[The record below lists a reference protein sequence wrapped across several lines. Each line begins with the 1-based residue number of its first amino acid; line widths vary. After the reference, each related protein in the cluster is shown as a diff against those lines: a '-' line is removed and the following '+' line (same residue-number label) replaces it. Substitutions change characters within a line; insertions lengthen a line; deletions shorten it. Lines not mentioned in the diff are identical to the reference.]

1 MSTERAEQ
9 TWKPPLDEQL
19 SAPVE
24 DVEQRSPEVDSLP
37 PSSLRRAREIA
48 SVLRRHGL
56 WNLVEA
62 FGLKR
67 HLPFQRSRRQDGV
80 DSASMDPAQF
90 RMALE
95 ELGPTFMKLGQVLST
110 RSDLLPPGYLAEL
123 ARLQDAAPEV
133 PAEKVSRILEVELGR
148 PVSEVFTDFD
158 SRPLATGSI
167 GQAHLA
173 TLADGTEVVVKVRRP
188 EAVAQIEEDLHLLH
202 RLAGFASRHW
212 DAAKDYD
219 VVALVKEFDNTLHG
233 ELDYALEAS
242 HTERFASNFESSPAV
257 HIPRVF
263 WESTTGRVL
272 TLERMRGIRVTDAA
286 AVQDAGIDRSRLAR
300 AATGVFMKMIFED
313 GFFHADPHPGNLFV
327 ESEERIGLIDFG
339 MVGSVDDG
347 TREGLALL
355 IVGVFGGDSDRVVD
369 ALLALGVTGP
379 HVDRSALK
387 RDLHPKIQLY
397 KAGATG
403 AGLSPILA
411 DVMDIV
417 RRHHLVVPGNLSLL
431 VKAVATG
438 EGTTLQLDPNFQL
451 IDAMAPHARRLVLQM
466 NSPEAWAR
474 RVGHA
479 APDMAW
485 LGTEAPG
492 ALRRLLNQ
500 LETGSVRVDVQPKGL
515 EPSLR
520 RLEGIANRL
529 VLGMI
534 VAALIV
540 GLGVSASVYHPGVA
554 IPGLGLFV
562 TVGLALAAALGI
574 ALAWS
579 VFRSSR

>member
-1 MSTERAEQ
+1 MTTDGVGQMLDQ
-9 TWKPPLDEQL
+9 T
-19 SAPVE
+19 
-24 DVEQRSPEVDSLP
+24 SPEVDALP

-67 HLPFQRSRRQDGV
+67 HLPFQGSRDRQRV
-80 DSASMDPAQF
+80 DSETVDPAQF
-90 RMALE
+90 RLALE

-110 RSDLLPPGYLAEL
+110 RSDLLPPGYLSEL

-133 PAEKVSRILEVELGR
+133 PAEKVLGILERELGR
-148 PVSEVFTDFD
+148 PVGEVFTDFD
-158 SRPLATGSI
+158 PRPLATGSI

-188 EAVAQIEEDLHLLH
+188 EAVARIEEDLHLLH
-202 RLAGFASRHW
+202 RLAGFAARHW
-212 DAAKDYD
+212 EAAKDYD
-219 VVALVKEFDNTLHG
+219 LVALVKEFDVTLHG
-233 ELDYALEAS
+233 ELDYALEANN
-242 HTERFASNFESSPAV
+242 TVRFARNFGQSAAV
-257 HIPRVF
+257 HVPRVF
-263 WESTTGRVL
+263 WESTTSRVL
-272 TLERMRGIRVTDAA
+272 TLERMRGIKVTDGAA
-286 AVQDAGIDRSRLAR
+286 LDGAGIDRSRLAK
-300 AATGVFMKMIFED
+300 AATDVFMKMIFED

-327 ESEERIGLIDFG
+327 ESEKRIGLIDFG

-369 ALLALGVTGP
+369 ALFALGVTGSN
-379 HVDRSALK
+379 VDRSALR
-387 RDLHPKIQLY
+387 RDLHPKIQPY
-397 KAGATG
+397 KSGTVAG
-403 AGLSPILA
+403 GLSPVLA
-411 DVMDIV
+411 DVMEIV

-438 EGTTLQLDPNFQL
+438 EGTTLQLDPSFQL
-451 IDAMAPHARRLVLQM
+451 VEAVAPHARRLVLRM
-466 NSPEAWAR
+466 NSPEAWVR
-474 RVGHA
+474 RAGHA

-485 LGTEAPG
+485 LSTEAPG
-492 ALRRLLNQ
+492 ALRRLMNQ
-500 LETGSVRVDVQPKGL
+500 LESGSVKVDVQPKGF

-520 RLEGIANRL
+520 RLERIANR
-529 VLGMI
+529 
-534 VAALIV
+534 
-540 GLGVSASVYHPGVA
+540 GVA
-554 IPGLGLFV
+554 IPALDAFV
-562 TVGLALAAALGI
+562 TAGFVIAAVLGA

>member
-1 MSTERAEQ
+1 MT
-9 TWKPPLDEQL
+9 
-19 SAPVE
+19 
-24 DVEQRSPEVDSLP
+24 SLP

-67 HLPFQRSRRQDGV
+67 YLPFQRSRVPDRV
-80 DSASMDPAQF
+80 DSENVEPAQF
-90 RMALE
+90 RLALE

-110 RSDLLPPGYLAEL
+110 RSDLLPPGYLSEL

-133 PAEKVSRILEVELGR
+133 PREVVLGILERELGR
-148 PVSEVFTDFD
+148 PVGEVFTDFD
-158 SRPLATGSI
+158 PRPLATGSI

-173 TLADGTEVVVKVRRP
+173 RLADGTEVVVKVRRP
-188 EAVAQIEEDLHLLH
+188 EAVARIEEDLHLLH

-212 DAAKDYD
+212 EAAKDYD
-219 VVALVKEFDNTLHG
+219 LVALVKEFDVTLHG
-233 ELDYALEAS
+233 ELDYALEANN
-242 HTERFASNFESSPAV
+242 TERFARNFGQSPAV
-257 HIPRVF
+257 HVPHVF
-263 WESTTGRVL
+263 WESTTSRVL
-272 TLERMRGIRVTDAA
+272 TLERMRGLKVTDGVAL
-286 AVQDAGIDRSRLAR
+286 DGAGIDRSRLAK
-300 AATGVFMKMIFED
+300 AATDVFMKMIFED

-327 ESEERIGLIDFG
+327 ESEKRIGLIDFG

-355 IVGVFGGDSDRVVD
+355 IVGVFRGDSDRVVD
-369 ALLALGVTGP
+369 ALLALGVTGSN
-379 HVDRSALK
+379 VDRSALR
-387 RDLHPKIQLY
+387 RDLHPKIQPY
-397 KAGATG
+397 KAGTAG
-403 AGLSPILA
+403 GGLSPMLA
-411 DVMDIV
+411 DVMEIV

-438 EGTTLQLDPNFQL
+438 EGTTLQLDPSFQL
-451 IDAMAPHARRLVLQM
+451 VDAVAPHARRLVLRM
-466 NSPEAWAR
+466 NSPEALAK

-492 ALRRLLNQ
+492 ALRRLMNQ
-500 LETGSVRVDVQPKGL
+500 LESGSVKVDVQTKGF
-515 EPSLR
+515 EPSFK
-520 RLEGIANRL
+520 RLERIANRI

-540 GLGVSASVYHPGVA
+540 GLGVSASVYHPGVS
-554 IPGLGLFV
+554 IPAVGAFV
-562 TVGLALAAALGI
+562 TAGFVIAAILGV

>member
-1 MSTERAEQ
+1 MTTDGVGQ
-9 TWKPPLDEQL
+9 ILD
-19 SAPVE
+19 
-24 DVEQRSPEVDSLP
+24 QRSSEVDALP

-67 HLPFQRSRRQDGV
+67 HLPFQRSRSPERV
-80 DSASMDPAQF
+80 DSENVDPAQF
-90 RMALE
+90 RQALE

-110 RSDLLPPGYLAEL
+110 RSDLLPPGYLSEL

-133 PAEKVSRILEVELGR
+133 PAEKVLGILESELGR
-148 PVSEVFTDFD
+148 PVGEVFTDFD
-158 SRPLATGSI
+158 PRPLATGSI

-173 TLADGTEVVVKVRRP
+173 KLADGTEVVVKVRRP
-188 EAVAQIEEDLHLLH
+188 EAVARIEEDLHLLH

-212 DAAKDYD
+212 EAAKDYD
-219 VVALVKEFDNTLHG
+219 LVALVKEFDVTLHG
-233 ELDYALEAS
+233 ELDYALEANN
-242 HTERFASNFESSPAV
+242 TERFARNFGRSPAV
-257 HIPRVF
+257 HVPRVF
-263 WESTTGRVL
+263 WESTTSRVL
-272 TLERMRGIRVTDAA
+272 TLERMGGIKVTDGAA
-286 AVQDAGIDRSRLAR
+286 LDGAGIDRSRLAK
-300 AATGVFMKMIFED
+300 AATDVFMKMIFEH

-327 ESEERIGLIDFG
+327 ESEKRIGLIDFG

-369 ALLALGVTGP
+369 ALLALGVTGSN
-379 HVDRSALK
+379 VDRSALR
-387 RDLHPKIQLY
+387 RDLHPKIQPY
-397 KAGATG
+397 KSGTVG
-403 AGLSPILA
+403 GGLSPVLA
-411 DVMDIV
+411 DVMEIV

-438 EGTTLQLDPNFQL
+438 EGTTLQLDPSFQL
-451 IDAMAPHARRLVLQM
+451 VEAVAPHARRLVLQM
-466 NSPEAWAR
+466 NSPEAWVR
-474 RVGHA
+474 RAGHA
-479 APDMAW
+479 APDVAW
-485 LGTEAPG
+485 LSTDAPG
-492 ALRRLLNQ
+492 ALRRLMNQ
-500 LETGSVRVDVQPKGL
+500 LESGSVKVDVQPNGF

-520 RLEGIANRL
+520 RLERIANRI

-554 IPGLGLFV
+554 IPAVEAFV
-562 TVGLALAAALGI
+562 TAGFVIAAVLGA

>member
-1 MSTERAEQ
+1 MTTDGVGQMLDQ
-9 TWKPPLDEQL
+9 T
-19 SAPVE
+19 
-24 DVEQRSPEVDSLP
+24 SPEVDALP

-67 HLPFQRSRRQDGV
+67 HLPFQGSRDRQRV
-80 DSASMDPAQF
+80 DSETVDPAQF
-90 RMALE
+90 RLALE

-110 RSDLLPPGYLAEL
+110 RSDLLPPGYLSEL

-133 PAEKVSRILEVELGR
+133 PAEKVLGILERELGR
-148 PVSEVFTDFD
+148 PVGEVFTDFD
-158 SRPLATGSI
+158 PRPLATGSI

-188 EAVAQIEEDLHLLH
+188 EAVARIEEDLHLLH
-202 RLAGFASRHW
+202 RLAGFAARHW
-212 DAAKDYD
+212 EAAKDYD
-219 VVALVKEFDNTLHG
+219 LVALVKEFDVTLHG
-233 ELDYALEAS
+233 ELDYALEANN
-242 HTERFASNFESSPAV
+242 TVRFARNFGQSAAV
-257 HIPRVF
+257 HVPRVF
-263 WESTTGRVL
+263 WESTTSRVL
-272 TLERMRGIRVTDAA
+272 TLERMRGIKVTDGAA
-286 AVQDAGIDRSRLAR
+286 LDGAGIDRSRLAK
-300 AATGVFMKMIFED
+300 AATDVFMKMIFED

-327 ESEERIGLIDFG
+327 ESEKRIGLIDFG

-369 ALLALGVTGP
+369 ALFALGVTGSN
-379 HVDRSALK
+379 VDRSALR
-387 RDLHPKIQLY
+387 RDLHPKIQPY
-397 KAGATG
+397 KSGTVAG
-403 AGLSPILA
+403 GLSPVLA
-411 DVMDIV
+411 DVMEIV

-438 EGTTLQLDPNFQL
+438 EGTTLQLDPSFQL
-451 IDAMAPHARRLVLQM
+451 VEAVAPHARRLVLRM
-466 NSPEAWAR
+466 NSPEAWVR
-474 RVGHA
+474 RAGHA

-485 LGTEAPG
+485 LSTEAPG
-492 ALRRLLNQ
+492 ALRRLMNQ
-500 LETGSVRVDVQPKGL
+500 LESGSVKVDVQPKGF

-520 RLEGIANRL
+520 RLERIANRI

-554 IPGLGLFV
+554 IPALDAFV
-562 TVGLALAAALGI
+562 TAGFVIAAVLGA